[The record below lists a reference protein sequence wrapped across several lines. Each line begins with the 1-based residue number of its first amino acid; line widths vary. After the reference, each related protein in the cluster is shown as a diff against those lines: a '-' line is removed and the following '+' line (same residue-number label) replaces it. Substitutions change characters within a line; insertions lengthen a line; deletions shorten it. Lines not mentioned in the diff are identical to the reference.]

1 MRQPTRRHT
10 LPLLALMLLSVFIIG
25 ITAAEAAEYKKMVIR
40 AATANPD
47 GSLHVTGINKFKEI
61 IEKESGG
68 AITVQ
73 TFYGGSMGD
82 EQANVKQ
89 LRNAEIHLAVLAC
102 GNLTPFASKAGVFI
116 LPYMFPKVE
125 DAQKLFENTEYMDK
139 VANDIAQQ
147 SRTRPLAW
155 LIGGYRHI
163 TNSKKAITKLEDLKG
178 LKIRVPAVELQ
189 LEAFR
194 AWGVEPHPLAW
205 SETFNA
211 LQQGVADGQ
220 ENPHAINRDQKFW
233 EVQKHITPNH
243 YMLWVGPLLVSE
255 TWFRKLDPATK
266 ALVQKSAREAARYE
280 WTWAEEQDKQALQQC
295 LDNGMVVT
303 ELTDEPKWMEAA
315 RAVWPKFYD
324 KVGGKAAVDAA
335 QAIINK

>member
-1 MRQPTRRHT
+1 MRHWNR
-10 LPLLALMLLSVFIIG
+10 LALIPAVALLLTFSLG
-25 ITAAEAAEYKKMVIR
+25 TAHSAEYKKMTIR

-47 GSLHVTGINKFKEI
+47 GSQHVAAINKFKEI
-61 IEKESGG
+61 VEKESGG

-89 LRNAEIHLAVLAC
+89 LRQAEIHLSVLAC

-125 DAQKLFENTEYMDK
+125 DAEKLFNNEAYMNK
-139 VANDIAQQ
+139 VADEIAKQ

-163 TNSKKAITKLEDLKG
+163 TNSKRPIAKMEDLKG
-178 LKIRVPAVELQ
+178 LKIRVPTVELQ
-189 LEAFR
+189 LDAFR
-194 AWGVEPHPLAW
+194 SWGVEPHPLAW

-220 ENPHAINRDQKFW
+220 ENPHAVNRDQKFW
-233 EVQKHITPNH
+233 EVQKHITPVH
-243 YMLWVGPLLVSE
+243 YMLWVGPILVSDV
-255 TWFRKLDPATK
+255 WYRKLDPATK
-266 ALVQKSAREAARYE
+266 ALVDKAAKEAAHYE
-280 WTWAEEQDKQALQQC
+280 WQWSAEQDQVALKQC
-295 LDNGMVVT
+295 LANGMQVT
-303 ELTDEPKWMEAA
+303 ELTDEAQWAEKA
-315 RAVWPKFYD
+315 RSVWPKFYD
-324 KVGGKAAVDAA
+324 KVGGKAMIDEAL
-335 QAIINK
+335 AIMAK

>member
-1 MRQPTRRHT
+1 MTTRIRHII
-10 LPLLALMLLSVFIIG
+10 LPLLALMLFAVT
-25 ITAAEAAEYKKMVIR
+25 TAQAAEYKKMVIR

-125 DAQKLFENTEYMDK
+125 DAQKLFNDTEYMNK
-139 VANDIAQQ
+139 VGDEIAQQ

-163 TNSKKAITKLEDLKG
+163 TNSKKPVTTLEDLKG

-189 LEAFR
+189 LAAFR

-233 EVQKHITPNH
+233 EVQKYITPNH
-243 YMLWVGPLLVSE
+243 YMLWVGPMLVSE

-266 ALVQKSAREAARYE
+266 ALVQKSAQEAARYE
-280 WTWAEEQDKQALQQC
+280 WQWAAEQDQQALKQC

-315 RAVWPKFYD
+315 RAVWPNFYD
-324 KVGGKAAVDAA
+324 KVGGKATVDAA